1 MSQYRIRHDHDLM
14 PTGAGDT
21 VRQRLGMVV
30 VMVGVLIA
38 IALGDRRIRK
48 EREQEER
55 EKREREAAGQS
66 E

>member
-1 MSQYRIRHDHDLM
+1 MDSIVIKL
-14 PTGAGDT
+14 
-21 VRQRLGMVV
+21 VV
-30 VMVGVLIA
+30 ISLMVGVLIA
-38 IALGDRRIRK
+38 ITLGDRRIRK